1 MQNTKHFKNKTE
13 YLKSEV
19 ALDIKTK
26 KKKSDTL
33 EIKTKIRTERMRG

>member
-26 KKKSDTL
+26 KKSDTL